1 MSKVVELKNENFN
14 EVVLESNKPVLV
26 DFWASW
32 CGPCKM
38 LLPTLDKL
46 SEEIGDDVLI
56 VKINVDDNVDLA
68 KDYGVRSIPTLLLIK
83 DGEVKDKLMGNQT
96 LDNLKKFIN

>member
-1 MSKVVELKNENFN
+1 MSKVIQINSNEFEEL
-14 EVVLESNKPVLV
+14 VLKSDKPVLV
-26 DFWASW
+26 DFFADW

-46 SEEIGDDVLI
+46 AETQEDISV

-68 KDYGVRSIPTLLLIK
+68 KQYNIRGIPTMLLIK
-83 DGEVKDKLMGNQT
+83 DGDVVDRVSGNKS
-96 LDNLKKFIN
+96 LDEIIKFLN

>member
-1 MSKVVELKNENFN
+1 MSKVTQINSNEFEEL
-14 EVVLESNKPVLV
+14 VLKSDKPVLV
-26 DFWASW
+26 DFFADW

-46 SEEIGDDVLI
+46 AETQEDVSV

-68 KDYGVRSIPTLLLIK
+68 KQYNIRGIPTMLLIK
-83 DGEVKDKLMGNQT
+83 DGDVVDRVSGNKT
-96 LDNLKKFIN
+96 LDDLKKFLN

>member
-1 MSKVVELKNENFN
+1 MSKVTQINSNEFEEL
-14 EVVLESNKPVLV
+14 VLKSDKPVLV
-26 DFWASW
+26 DFFADW

-46 SEEIGDDVLI
+46 AETQEDVFI

-68 KDYGVRSIPTLLLIK
+68 KQYNVRGIPTMLLIK
-83 DGEVKDKLMGNQT
+83 DGGVVDRVSGNKT
-96 LDNLKKFIN
+96 LDDLKKFLN